1 MATETAVIP
10 RRQSVWRQRASETAR
25 RLLRN
30 PMALIG
36 LVIILG
42 WAVIAIFG
50 TQLAP
55 WGINQI
61 DLLGLYEGI
70 PLKDRGDYSGAF
82 PDKITIYRLPHLALG
97 LPADALRAE
106 IRRTV
111 LHEIAHH
118 LGIDDARLAD
128 LGWD

>member
-1 MATETAVIP
+1 MKRVEFERIVDA
-10 RRQSVWRQRASETAR
+10 
-25 RLLRN
+25 
-30 PMALIG
+30 ALEELPTG
-36 LVIILG
+36 ILG
-42 WAVIAIFG
+42 RVDN
-50 TQLAP
+50 LVVVVEDSSDRDP
-55 WGINQI
+55 

-82 PDKITIYRLPHLALG
+82 PDRITIYRLPHLALG
-97 LPADALRAE
+97 LPPDALRAE

-118 LGIDDARLAD
+118 LGIDDVRLSD